1 MKSNAKTALVTGA
14 SRGIG
19 LAIALDLARQGYN
32 LGIVSRSHADIE
44 AAAQQISREYPSA
57 QVLYDSCDV
66 TDGERALR
74 FVEKIR
80 DELGGITVLVNKAGE
95 CTAGTSDVPLDVAAR
110 MLEVNYLSA
119 VRFVQAVIPEMKTAR
134 SGHIFNIASI
144 CGVSAFAEVGG
155 YCASKFA
162 LVGYS
167 EALALELEPFGLRV
181 TALCPS
187 WVNTRMAIA
196 SPIAPGEMI
205 QPEDLAASVR
215 FVLSLNP
222 SVRIRQLVLHCE

>member
-1 MKSNAKTALVTGA
+1 MKQNAKTALITGA

-19 LAIALDLARQGYN
+19 LAIAVDLARQGYN

-44 AAAQQISREYPSA
+44 AAAELILREDSST
-57 QVLYDSCDV
+57 QVLYESFDV
-66 TDGERALR
+66 TDGERVLK
-74 FVEKIR
+74 FVKKIR
-80 DELGGITVLVNKAGE
+80 DEWGWVTVLVNNAGE
-95 CTAGTSDVPLDVAAR
+95 HTAGTAEIALDSAAR

-119 VRFVQAVIPEMKTAR
+119 VRFVQAVIPEMKNAGA
-134 SGHIFNIASI
+134 GHIFNIASI
-144 CGVSAFAEVGG
+144 CGVSAFAEVGA

-167 EALALELEPFGLRV
+167 EALALELEPFGIRV

-187 WVNTRMAIA
+187 WVNTRMASA
-196 SPIAPGEMI
+196 SPLPANEMI

-222 SVRIRQLVLHCE
+222 SVRVRQLVLHCE